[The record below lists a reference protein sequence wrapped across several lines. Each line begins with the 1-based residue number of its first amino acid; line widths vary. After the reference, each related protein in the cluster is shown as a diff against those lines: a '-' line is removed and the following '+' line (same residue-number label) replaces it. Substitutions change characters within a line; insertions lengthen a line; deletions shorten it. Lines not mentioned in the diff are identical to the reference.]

1 LRTEQ
6 SLCPIKMPIFC
17 ASIRLVYRNPNR
29 LYGNSSI
36 GAEESVKIFHLS
48 KMFAGSKKKIKTSNS
63 TQISLKKLAGK
74 IL

>member
-1 LRTEQ
+1 
-6 SLCPIKMPIFC
+6 MPVFC

-48 KMFAGSKKKIKTSNS
+48 KMFAWSKKKIKRPATPLRFH
-63 TQISLKKLAGK
+63 LKN
-74 IL
+74 